1 VALDMVF
8 AEPDAGSLANWQG
21 GLARELGLDVQVRGL
36 PPGQADFDAL
46 LGSTLARG
54 SFVLGYKFQLP
65 PEQGSRDCLLHPLPL
80 ILRREPGAPARPD
93 LFAATGAT
101 CNLPVLARAAGA
113 SGFFNIVPDPDG
125 VIRRMPLL
133 MTCGDQVYPCL
144 PLALLAK
151 AEGASQAILELDAA
165 GPRSLRVGRHE
176 IPVDPR
182 GDLLIHFRGR
192 GGGFEYV
199 SAGSLLRG
207 TVPPGQLKGRFVL
220 VGTSAAGLRE
230 LRATPLDGAF
240 NGVEVHATVL
250 DNLLRGDF
258 LAQPASAWAWEALA
272 ILVAGLVSSLAF
284 ARFGA
289 RLSGVLAVLS
299 ILALLG
305 GGACLL
311 AGRGLFLQ
319 PLLALLT
326 VAGNFGLLTWWKSR
340 TEERALGLRT
350 QELLQTQ
357 DLTIHSMAALGEA
370 RDPETGAH
378 LRRTQHYV
386 RVLALKLRE
395 NPKYRRQI
403 DDDFVEA
410 LSKMAPLHDIGKIG
424 IPDRILLKPEG
435 LTEEEFEVMKSHTLV
450 AGRIFEEARAEFG
463 PNSFLVVAEEV
474 CRGHHEKWDGSG
486 YPLGLK
492 GEEIPLAARIMAL
505 ADVYDAAVSPRVYK
519 DSIAPDVVAATLA
532 AKSGTHFDP
541 GIVVAFLAI
550 QDDFARIAERYRR

>member
-1 VALDMVF
+1 MPMLMSF
-8 AEPDAGSLANWQG
+8 G
-21 GLARELGLDVQVRGL
+21 
-36 PPGQADFDAL
+36 GQA
-46 LGSTLARG
+46 
-54 SFVLGYKFQLP
+54 
-65 PEQGSRDCLLHPLPL
+65 
-80 ILRREPGAPARPD
+80 
-93 LFAATGAT
+93 
-101 CNLPVLARAAGA
+101 
-113 SGFFNIVPDPDG
+113 
-125 VIRRMPLL
+125 
-133 MTCGDQVYPCL
+133 YPCL
-144 PLALLAK
+144 PLALLAR
-151 AEGASQAILELDAA
+151 AEGDTQAILDLDAA

-207 TVPPGQLKGRFVL
+207 ATPSGKLKGRFVL

-258 LAQPASAWAWEALA
+258 LSEPTGAWAWEALA
-272 ILVAGLVSSLAF
+272 ILAAGLASSLAF

-289 RLSGVLAVLS
+289 RLSGALAAGGLLG
-299 ILALLG
+299 ILGGSALL
-305 GGACLL
+305 L
-311 AGRGLFLQ
+311 GREGLFLQ
-319 PLLALLT
+319 PLLPLLT
-326 VAGNFGLLTWWKSR
+326 IAGNFGLLTWWKSR
-340 TEERALGLRT
+340 KEERALGQRT

-357 DLTIHSMAALGEA
+357 DLTIHSMATLGEA

-386 RVLALKLRE
+386 KALALELRK
-395 NPKYRRQI
+395 NPEYRPRI
-403 DDDFVEA
+403 DDEFVEA
-410 LSKMAPLHDIGKIG
+410 LFKMAPLHDIGKIG

-435 LTEEEFEVMKSHTLV
+435 LTEEEYEVMKSHTLV
-450 AGRIFEEARAEFG
+450 AGQIFEEARAELG
-463 PNSFLVVAEEV
+463 PNSFLLVAEEV

-505 ADVYDAAVSPRVYK
+505 ADVYDASVSPRVYK
-519 DSIAPDVVAATLA
+519 DSIAPEVVAATIA
-532 AKSGTHFDP
+532 SRAGTHFDP
-541 GIVVAFLAI
+541 GIVKAFLAI
-550 QDDFARIAERYRR
+550 QDEFAGIAERYRR